1 MFFFSSSNTLFLET
15 LCSWNNLAAKEKNV
29 AACWTVSLTG
39 LALAGHGATI
49 YRAFLWR
56 LEVLMALVTPES

>member
-39 LALAGHGATI
+39 LALAGHWCYHLQG
-49 YRAFLWR
+49 LP
-56 LEVLMALVTPES
+56 LETGSADGFGDS